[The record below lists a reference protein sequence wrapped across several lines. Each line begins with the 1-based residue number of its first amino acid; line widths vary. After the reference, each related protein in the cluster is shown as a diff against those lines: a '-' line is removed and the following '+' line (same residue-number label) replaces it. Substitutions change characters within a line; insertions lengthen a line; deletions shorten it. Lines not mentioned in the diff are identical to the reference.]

1 MIQLIDFRKLFG
13 FGRPKPAPEADQ
25 VPDSNPKIVLSDRAL
40 AQMMFYLSMVKSEFG
55 FAMEGRRLGHTVY
68 VDGIFIPHQAGSSAY
83 WEQTYPDGLD
93 DVYLHFKN
101 NPNIAQV
108 GWGHSH
114 CSFGAFHSSV
124 DIDTTKTNGEMLKIP
139 SVSLTIS
146 RDKRMFDGLMC
157 IEDNDQIK
165 LVDAQVVL
173 PFNPET
179 DKIGNGAHIEIREF

>member
-1 MIQLIDFRKLFG
+1 MINFRKLFR
-13 FGRPKPAPEADQ
+13 FGRPAPVKATQ
-25 VPDSNPKIVLSDRAL
+25 APDGDPKIVLSDRAL

-68 VDGIFIPHQAGSSAY
+68 VDGIFVPHQVGSSAY

-101 NPNIAQV
+101 TPGVAQV

-124 DIDTTKTNGEMLKIP
+124 DINTTKANGEMLKIP

-146 RDKRMFDGLMC
+146 RNTRMFDGLMC
-157 IEDNDQIK
+157 VEDGGQTKI
-165 LVDAQVVL
+165 VDAQVVL

-179 DKIGNGAHIEIREF
+179 DKISDGSDIEAHEF